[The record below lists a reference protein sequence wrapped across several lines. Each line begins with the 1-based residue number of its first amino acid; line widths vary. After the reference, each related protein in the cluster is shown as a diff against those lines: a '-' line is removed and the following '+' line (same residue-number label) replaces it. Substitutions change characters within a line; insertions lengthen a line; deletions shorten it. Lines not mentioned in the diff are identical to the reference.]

1 MLKKK
6 GTYKNFA
13 EMVFDSEPLPEGHYF
28 QVDAKTYGR
37 LLEDLR
43 GTAIIQLQLIPM
55 EKVKKLIE
63 KI

>member
-13 EMVFDSEPLPEGHYF
+13 EMVFDSEPLPDGHYF
-28 QVDAKTYGR
+28 QVDAKTYGK

-43 GTAIIQLQLIPM
+43 GTAVIQLQLIPINYTYK
-55 EKVKKLIE
+55 KV
-63 KI
+63 